1 MLPQVLGTLAG
12 GILTSQA
19 ARADRK
25 AQAQANAQNMA
36 NFNLY
41 KPHLAGNLQG
51 GTDALGGVLRT
62 GAYTGPTLAAPNQFQ
77 TGTANQMCRYGL
89 DLQRSGFGMLGNAS
103 GFGQNYNDL
112 YGGVLSSDNLNRAVD
127 YAGQNAGALTDAV
140 MRDDTRALTEQTL
153 PALNMAASGSG
164 NTNSSRAGVVE
175 AIAQRGYGDRRADVQ
190 TNIAN
195 NLIDRSLAAQ
205 AQQFQNAMA
214 ANEGIGRA
222 YGQGMATLGQGGN
235 FGMNAGG
242 FLQAQEQAR
251 LAAEQ
256 AAFERQRD
264 FELNQRKGFQ
274 SGMLGRA
281 PNSSGAVANMHNP
294 VMAGFGGALK
304 GWGFGGNYAQEQQSN
319 APANQAQ
326 PSWGN
331 QFFQSLS
338 RSIGY

>member
-1 MLPQVLGTLAG
+1 MWGQIIGAVAG
-12 GILTSQA
+12 GLLSNQA

-25 AQAQANAQNMA
+25 AQAEANAQNMA
-36 NFNLY
+36 GFNLY
-41 KPHLAGNLQG
+41 KPHLAKNLQG
-51 GTDALGGVLRT
+51 GTDALGGVLST

-77 TGTANQMCRYGL
+77 TDTANQMGGYGL
-89 DLQRSGFGMLGNAS
+89 DLQRSGFGMLGSNA
-103 GFGQNYNDL
+103 GFGQNFRDL
-112 YGGVLSSDNLNRAVD
+112 YGGVLSSDNLNRAID

-153 PALNMAASGSG
+153 PALSMAASGSG
-164 NTNSSRAGVVE
+164 NTNSSRAGVAE
-175 AIAQRGYGDRRADVQ
+175 AIARRGYGDRRADVQ
-190 TNIAN
+190 ANITN

-251 LAAEQ
+251 LAAQQ

-281 PNSSGAVANMHNP
+281 PNSGGAVANMHNP
-294 VMAGFGGALK
+294 AMAGFGGALQ
-304 GWGFGGNYAQEQQSN
+304 GWGFGGDMQNKLPTNFGGYGSYGGG
-319 APANQAQ
+319 APPMRPASFGMRA
-326 PSWGN
+326 
-331 QFFQSLS
+331 
-338 RSIGY
+338 